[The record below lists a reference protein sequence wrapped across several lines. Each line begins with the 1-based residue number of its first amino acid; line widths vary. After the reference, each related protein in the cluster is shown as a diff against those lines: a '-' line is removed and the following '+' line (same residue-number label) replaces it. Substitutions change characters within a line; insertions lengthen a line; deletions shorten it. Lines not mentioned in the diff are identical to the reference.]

1 MKLAKA
7 ELLLAALVFLTFG
20 FGFLIVPVQWAAV
33 VDILLPTPMGRT
45 DFRAT
50 YGGFEIGMGV
60 FLAACALREHWLRP
74 GLVALA
80 WVAAG
85 FGAGRLVGIVVEGT
99 ASSLMLLFVVLEW
112 TIAFVTLYLLRRLPL
127 GSGEVPG

>member
-7 ELLLAALVFLTFG
+7 ELLLAAIVFLTFG

-33 VDILLPTPMGRT
+33 VDILLPTPMART

-99 ASSLMLLFVVLEW
+99 ASSLMLVFVVLEW
-112 TIAFVTLYLLRRLPL
+112 TIALVTLYVLRRLPR

>member
-7 ELLLAALVFLTFG
+7 ELLFAALVFLTFG
-20 FGFLIVPVQWAAV
+20 LGFLIAPVQWAAV
-33 VDILLPTPMGRT
+33 VDIVLPSPMART

-50 YGGFEIGMGV
+50 YGGFETGMGV
-60 FLAACALREHWLRP
+60 FLAACALRDHWLRP

-99 ASSLMLLFVVLEW
+99 ASSLMLLLVVLEW
-112 TIAFVTLYLLRRLPL
+112 SIALVTLYVLRRLPL
-127 GSGEVPG
+127 GSGEGSG